1 MSVKS
6 ELIRA
11 YTSLLTPDQRKARAK
26 SVISL
31 DGNLMVTI
39 NSPAGIAATA
49 SGYVGYVAEDN
60 LCGIV
65 VTQYRPSYGKMY
77 DTSCKR
83 TWSMF
88 AKHSSADSIAVF
100 VSTIRNGDRIFFFTR
115 PSVEEQFKLTD
126 IPSMAELA
134 RILGLSLVEQVPPRF
149 GIFTASQP

>member
-49 SGYVGYVAEDN
+49 SGYTTYTSKDN

-65 VTQYRPSYGKMY
+65 VTKYRASTGKLYG
-77 DTSCKR
+77 TSSQR
-83 TWSMF
+83 EWSLMVKPD
-88 AKHSSADSIAVF
+88 AEGIATF
-100 VSTIRNGDRIFFFTR
+100 ISPIRNGDRIFFFTR
-115 PSVEEQFKLTD
+115 PNTEEQFKLTD
-126 IPSMAELA
+126 IPSIAELA
-134 RILGLSLVEQVPPRF
+134 RILGLILVEQVPPRF
-149 GIFTASQP
+149 GIFASTQP

>member
-49 SGYVGYVAEDN
+49 SGYTTYTSKDN

-65 VTQYRPSYGKMY
+65 VTKYRASTSKLY
-77 DTSCKR
+77 DTSSKR
-83 TWSMF
+83 EWSLMV
-88 AKHSSADSIAVF
+88 KPEADSIAVF
-100 VSTIRNGDRIFFFTR
+100 ISTIRNGDRIFFFTR
-115 PSVEEQFKLTD
+115 PNTEEQFKLTD

-134 RILGLSLVEQVPPRF
+134 RILGLILVEQVPPRF
-149 GIFTASQP
+149 GSLVLPQP

>member
-83 TWSMF
+83 TWSLMVKSEAECITTF
-88 AKHSSADSIAVF
+88 ISP
-100 VSTIRNGDRIFFFTR
+100 IRNGDRIFFFTR
-115 PSVEEQFKLTD
+115 PNTEEQFKLTD
-126 IPSMAELA
+126 IPSIAELA
-134 RILGLSLVEQVPPRF
+134 RILGLILVEQVPPRF
-149 GIFTASQP
+149 GIFASTQP